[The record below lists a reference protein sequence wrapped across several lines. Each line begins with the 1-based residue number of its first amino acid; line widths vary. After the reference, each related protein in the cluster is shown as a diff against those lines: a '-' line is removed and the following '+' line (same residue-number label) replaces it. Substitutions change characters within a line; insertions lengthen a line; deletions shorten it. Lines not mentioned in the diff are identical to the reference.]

1 MASRVNKNMNH
12 FRYENNLNLKLRGDL
27 AGGIRTLCFR
37 VLNKNVGEMM
47 IRQTI
52 SSIATPALNSAG
64 LSAINGVS
72 LFFRHIKRC
81 YRQRFADLNSTNPV
95 HTFAMAYHRYH
106 RCEKEI
112 LKINQSPKML
122 YFASSSA
129 KHEFVCFF

>member
-1 MASRVNKNMNH
+1 MNH

-27 AGGIRTLCFR
+27 AGGIRTLCFH

-47 IRQTI
+47 IRQSI

-72 LFFRHIKRC
+72 LFFRHINRY
-81 YRQRFADLNSTNPV
+81 YRRRFAGLKQHKSVPHFRNGISSI
-95 HTFAMAYHRYH
+95 YR
-106 RCEKEI
+106 EKEI

-122 YFASSSA
+122 YFASSGA